1 MQAGIIESD
10 ILALQAT
17 ALPAL
22 RPILARFHLHVEQS
36 GNQVAIDT
44 LARSYAKRYQVNIF
58 RATKYRNIVP
68 SGLFTHEPA

>member
-1 MQAGIIESD
+1 MQAAIVESD
-10 ILALQAT
+10 ILALQT
-17 ALPAL
+17 TTLSAL
-22 RPILARFHLHVEQS
+22 RPILARFHLNAEQP
-36 GNQVAIDT
+36 GNQFAIDT

>member
-44 LARSYAKRYQVNIF
+44 LTGQYVKWGQIEAFSAAIH
-58 RATKYRNIVP
+58 RNIM
-68 SGLFTHEPA
+68 SAGLFAHECA